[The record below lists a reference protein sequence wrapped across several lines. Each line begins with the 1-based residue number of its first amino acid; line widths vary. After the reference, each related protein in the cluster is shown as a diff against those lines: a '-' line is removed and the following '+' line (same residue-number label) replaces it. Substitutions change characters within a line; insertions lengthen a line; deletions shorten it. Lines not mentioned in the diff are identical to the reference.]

1 MASPIGMQAVPE
13 GWHRS
18 HEYAVVSADVQVP
31 GVAVTHEPTTVAPR
45 TDGSEETLGGE
56 LEAEPLGRVGAVVVV
71 VVVVV
76 AAEVVVV
83 GAGLVVVVLVD
94 GVVVT
99 AAAVVVGAGG
109 GLVETPIEVV
119 SGPLPAQGL
128 PLGIA

>member
-1 MASPIGMQAVPE
+1 VPE

-18 HEYAVVSADVQVP
+18 HEYAVVPADVQVP

-71 VVVVV
+71 VVVV

-99 AAAVVVGAGG
+99 AAAVVVVGAGG

>member
-1 MASPIGMQAVPE
+1 VPE

-18 HEYAVVSADVQVP
+18 HEYAVVPADVQVP

-56 LEAEPLGRVGAVVVV
+56 LEAEPLRRVGAVVVDVVVV

-83 GAGLVVVVLVD
+83 EAGLVVVVLVD
-94 GVVVT
+94 GVVVVP
-99 AAAVVVGAGG
+99 AAPVVVGAGG